1 MEDKWRMGERL
12 CVVCRRSTLAG
23 LEVRRAEEG
32 YFFLRGGSYAC
43 GFLKVF
49 AE

>member
-1 MEDKWRMGERL
+1 MEDGRAF
-12 CVVCRRSTLAG
+12 VCGVQAEHTCGAGGAARRGG
-23 LEVRRAEEG
+23 LL
-32 YFFLRGGSYAC
+32 FLRGGSYAC